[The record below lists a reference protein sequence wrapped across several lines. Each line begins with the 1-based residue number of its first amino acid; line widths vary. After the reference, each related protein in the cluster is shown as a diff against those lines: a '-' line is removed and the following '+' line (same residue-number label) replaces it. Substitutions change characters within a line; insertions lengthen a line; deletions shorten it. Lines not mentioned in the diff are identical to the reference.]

1 MKPLLLD
8 TAAVTSMDELH
19 NLLNE
24 ALSFPAGYGNNL
36 DALFDCLT
44 DLGEETALTL
54 CGTQTLSQTLGP
66 RWNAFAA
73 TLSDAAAQNPYF
85 TFHLQ

>member
-1 MKPLLLD
+1 MKTILLD
-8 TAAVTSMDELH
+8 TAAVSSMGELH
-19 NLLNE
+19 SLLKE
-24 ALSFPAGYGNNL
+24 ALSFPAWYGNNL

-54 CGTQTLSQTLGP
+54 CGSEPLARTLGP
-66 RWNAFAA
+66 RWNAFTA
-73 TLSDAAAQNPYF
+73 TLSDAAAKNPLF